1 MDAQDK
7 TKRRFASEFTPRF
20 SDFDMQGIMSSRC
33 YLDYL
38 VEARID
44 QMARCYELP
53 LAHYAERN
61 QTWVFSAVALDFLS
75 PVLFGAK
82 IVVETEVTKIEG
94 AAATVD
100 FAFRHPTKDRVFA
113 RGCATYHLIDLATK
127 RPIDVPAKD
136 VEVFLSRQA

>member
-1 MDAQDK
+1 M
-7 TKRRFASEFTPRF
+7 KRRFTSEIMPRF

-33 YLDYL
+33 YLDFL

-53 LAHYAERN
+53 FTHYAEKN
-61 QTWVFSAVALDFLS
+61 QTWVFSGVNLNFVS
-75 PVLFGAK
+75 PVLFGTK

-100 FAFRHPTKDRVFA
+100 FVFRHAAKDKIFA
-113 RGCATYHLIDLATK
+113 KGFATYHLVDIATK
-127 RPIDVPAKD
+127 RPVAVPAKEVD
-136 VEVFLSRQA
+136 VFLSRQD